1 MASASINE
9 VPTASQVK
17 PRERSVYVEAVQY
30 TTLEENEIPRF
41 MITPYP
47 VSRDPSLSSTSTF
60 RIMGMFCLVFSV
72 VEMGISCF
80 AYQYI
85 ISAGAYWSV
94 IAGIIAGTS
103 EAINEC
109 HQIGISSSL
118 QVWI

>member
-30 TTLEENEIPRF
+30 TTSEENAIPRF
-41 MITPYP
+41 MTYP
-47 VSRDPSLSSTSTF
+47 ALRDPYLSSTSTF
-60 RIMGMFCLVFSV
+60 RITGMFCLVFSL

-80 AYQYI
+80 VYQYI

-94 IAGIIAGTS
+94 IAGIIAGTF

-109 HQIGISSSL
+109 HR
-118 QVWI
+118 VDFT